1 MMSDLRRNYFLRHG
15 MILTFCFL
23 PLTNVDAKIVSN
35 SSLPHKMMVDQVVN
49 QKEVTGKVLDEY
61 GDPIPGASIL
71 VDGSSR
77 GVITDLD
84 GLFTIKV
91 APTDKLVVSFLG
103 MESQTIL
110 VGDKTNLLI
119 NMQPKVAELS
129 EVTVVAYGKQRK
141 ASVIGAINTISTE
154 ELKSPVGK
162 LSSGLAGQLAGLVVM
177 QRSGEPGAGA
187 DFWIRGINTF
197 GANNKPL
204 VLVDGIERD
213 LDLVDPED
221 IASFS
226 ILKDATATALYGVR
240 GANGIVLITTK
251 RGSESVPKISAKVEY
266 GMASPTQI
274 PELANADQWIDY
286 YNDITLEASGRLA
299 IQPFEKAMYLNRTD
313 PDLYPNVDWMKTIF
327 KNQSSTMRA
336 NISVTGG
343 SPKVRYYVGGSYYTE
358 GSIMN
363 IADKSRYD
371 ASMNYRKFNFRT
383 NIDINITSSTELGL
397 SLSNQYE
404 IKNRPGSSLS
414 DLYAYSIITTPISI
428 PTIYSDGTVARPSVG
443 MNPYLLLNQ
452 TGYSQDFYNN
462 AQSLISLTQDFSDFV
477 TPGLKANVKFSWDAY
492 NGATL
497 NRIISPSTYYATGR
511 DEEGNLQ
518 FVKNNDGS
526 DYMSLSK
533 SNSGSRTINLEA
545 SVNYDRLFAE
555 KHRVGAMFLFS
566 MRDYTDNFPSNYIAA
581 FAYKNIG
588 IAGRATY
595 SYRDKYFAEF
605 NFGYN
610 GSENFSPDKRFGF
623 FPSYAVGYM
632 VSNEDFW
639 NNLRK
644 TIHLLKIKG
653 SYGHIGNDQIGGNR
667 RFAFNSE
674 MNSSAT
680 GYRFGLIP
688 TDLVGVATG
697 VPGNP
702 NVSWEKATKANVGF
716 EIGFFD
722 KLKLQVD
729 YFYEKRSGIY
739 IQQQS
744 VPSVVGLN
752 VTQYVNLGEMEN
764 KGIDASL
771 EYEQRYSDWY
781 WSARA
786 NFTYNRNEMLYDDK
800 PTPIWAYQSEVGFPY
815 NQQRGLVALGLF
827 ESEED
832 IANSPKHTFGA
843 VRPGDIKYKDIN
855 GDNVIDAYDQVAIGY
870 TDVPQIN
877 YGFGFSA
884 GWKGIDFSLFFQG
897 VGNVTRI
904 IGGSA
909 FYGAS
914 NNIINTGQIYADVAE
929 NRWTVDNPNPNAE
942 YPRLSLSKVENNL
955 QSSTFW
961 QRDMSFLRLK
971 NAEIGYTIPK
981 ALYKTWGIST
991 IRFYAQG
998 VNLLTFSKFKL
1009 WDPELDSDYGNVYPQ
1024 MKSITFGLNIN
1035 F

>member
-1 MMSDLRRNYFLRHG
+1 MMSDLRRNYFLKHG

-497 NRIISPSTYYATGR
+497 NRVISPSTYYATGR

-632 VSNEDFW
+632 VSNENFW
-639 NNLRK
+639 NNLRE

-771 EYEQRYSDWY
+771 EYEQRYNDWY

>member
-1 MMSDLRRNYFLRHG
+1 MVSDLRRKFFLRQG
-15 MILTFCFL
+15 IILTCSLL
-23 PLTNVDAKIVSN
+23 PLADVNANFIPNTF
-35 SSLPHKMMVDQVVN
+35 SSHGDMVDQAN
-49 QKEVTGKVLDEY
+49 SQKDITGKVLNEV
-61 GDPIPGASIL
+61 GEPIPGASIL
-71 VDGSSR
+71 VEGSSR

-84 GLFTIKV
+84 GIFTIKV
-91 APTDKLVVSFLG
+91 SPTDKLIVSFLG
-103 MESQTIL
+103 MESQTIT
-110 VGDKTNLLI
+110 VGNQTNLVVK
-119 NMQPKVAELS
+119 MAPKVAELS

-141 ASVIGAINTISTE
+141 ASVIGAINTISTS
-154 ELKSPVGK
+154 ELKTPVGK

-204 VLVDGIERD
+204 VLVDGIERE

-251 RGSESVPKISAKVEY
+251 RGSESKPRISAKVEY
-266 GMASPTQI
+266 GMASPTRL
-274 PELANADQWIDY
+274 PELANASQWIDY
-286 YNDITLEASGRLA
+286 YNDINLEASGRLA
-299 IQPFEKAMYLNRTD
+299 IQPSEKAMYLNGTD

-327 KNQSSTMRA
+327 KDRSHSIRSNV
-336 NISVTGG
+336 SVTGG
-343 SPKVRYYVGGSYYTE
+343 SPKVRYYVGGSYYSE

-363 IADKSRYD
+363 MADKSRYD
-371 ASMNYRKFNFRT
+371 ASMNYSKFNFRT

-404 IKNRPGSSLS
+404 ITNRPGADLA
-414 DLYAYSIITTPISI
+414 DLYAYTILTTPVSI
-428 PTIYSDGTVARPSVG
+428 PTVYSDGTISRPAVG
-443 MNPYLLLNQ
+443 YNPYSMLNQ
-452 TGYSQDFYNN
+452 TGYSQEFANN
-462 AQSLISLTQDFSDFV
+462 AQSLLSLTQDFSEFI
-477 TPGLKANVKFSWDAY
+477 TPGLKANIKFSWDAY
-492 NGATL
+492 NGSIL
-497 NRIISPSTYYATGR
+497 NRKISPSTYYATGR
-511 DEEGNLQ
+511 DKDGKLQ

-526 DYMSLSK
+526 DYMTLVR

-545 SVNYDRLFAE
+545 SVNYDRLFDE
-555 KHRVGAMFLFS
+555 KHRVGAMFLFN
-566 MRDYTDNFPSNYIAA
+566 MRDYTDNFPANYIAA

-595 SYRDKYFAEF
+595 SYKDKYFAEF

-610 GSENFSPDKRFGF
+610 GSENFAPDKRFGF
-623 FPSYAVGYM
+623 FPSYAIGYM
-632 VSNEDFW
+632 ISNEDFW
-639 NNLRK
+639 DNLRK
-644 TIHLLKIKG
+644 TIHLLKLKG

-674 MNSSAT
+674 MNSYTS

-688 TDLVGVATG
+688 SDLPGVATG
-697 VPGNP
+697 IPGNP
-702 NVSWEKATKANVGF
+702 NVSWEKATKGNVGF

-722 KLKLQVD
+722 KLKLQMD

-744 VPSVVGLN
+744 VPSIVGLN

-764 KGIDASL
+764 RGIDASL
-771 EYEQRYSDWY
+771 EYEQRFKDWY

-800 PTPIWAYQSEVGFPY
+800 PTPIWAYQSAVGFPY
-815 NQQRGLVALGLF
+815 NQQRGLIALGLF
-827 ESEED
+827 ESEKD
-832 IANSPKHTFGA
+832 IANSPVHTFST

-855 GDNVIDAYDQVAIGY
+855 GDNIIDAYDQVAIGY

-884 GWKGIDFSLFFQG
+884 GWKGFDLSLFFQG

-914 NNIINTGQIYADVAE
+914 DNIFNRGQIYADVAE
-929 NRWTVDNPNPNAE
+929 KRWTVDNPDPNAL

-955 QSSTFW
+955 QPSTFW

-971 NAEIGYTIPK
+971 NAEIGYTLPK
-981 ALYKTWGIST
+981 DLYTQWGIST
-991 IRFYAQG
+991 IRLYMQG

-1009 WDPELDSDYGNVYPQ
+1009 WDPELASDYGNVYPQ
-1024 MKSITFGLNIN
+1024 MRTVTFGLNIN

>member
-1 MMSDLRRNYFLRHG
+1 MSDLRRNYFLKHG

-497 NRIISPSTYYATGR
+497 NRVISPSTYYATGR

-632 VSNEDFW
+632 VSNENFW
-639 NNLRK
+639 NNLRE

-771 EYEQRYSDWY
+771 EYEQRYNDWY